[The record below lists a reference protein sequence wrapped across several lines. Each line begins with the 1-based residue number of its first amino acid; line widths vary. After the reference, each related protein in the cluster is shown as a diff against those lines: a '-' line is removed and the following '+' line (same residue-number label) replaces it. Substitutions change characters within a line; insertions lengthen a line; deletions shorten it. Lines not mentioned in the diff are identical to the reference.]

1 MTLSRWRSGSTLL
14 LPLLLLLSVTGCRVE
29 PAGGLHGH
37 PDHSAGHDHSGEGAP
52 AAEIAAMVAEIEEAR
67 AQLAALKES
76 LSGLLAAG
84 GTPDPATVA
93 AIEDAL
99 DRAEQRLVQAE
110 RQAAAI
116 AEDEQGAHDH
126 DGHDH

>member
-1 MTLSRWRSGSTLL
+1 MTLRRWRSGSTLL
-14 LPLLLLLSVTGCRVE
+14 LPLLLLSVTGCRVE

-37 PDHSAGHDHSGEGAP
+37 PDHPAGHDHSGEGAP
-52 AAEIAAMVAEIEEAR
+52 AAEIEAAR

-116 AEDEQGAHDH
+116 AEDEQGSHDH